1 MKILITNDD
10 GIFHPGIYA
19 LYESVKSF
27 GEIVVVAPSIEQSGM
42 SHSISLNKTIL
53 LEKVSFLGQIGY
65 SCTGTP
71 VDCVKL
77 ALHELFDGKPDL
89 VLSGINKGSN
99 TSQNILYSGTVSAA
113 VEGAFNGIPSI
124 AISLT
129 SLKPDEYH
137 TATKIT
143 KLIIKKYLSLN
154 IKSNTVININIPPI
168 KYEEIK
174 GIRITRQG
182 KSKFNDSFKRNV
194 ENNSYTLDG
203 ELKIIRDNDGNDDHC
218 VEDGFVSITPLQFN
232 LTNENDYTY
241 FKKIEFSFNEN
252 LDS

>member
-19 LYESVKSF
+19 LYDAVKFF
-27 GEIVVVAPSIEQSGM
+27 GDITVVAPNMERSAT
-42 SHSISLNKTIL
+42 SHSISLHNPIL
-53 LEKVSFLGQIGY
+53 LEEVTFNGQIGY

-77 ALHELFDGKPDL
+77 AIHELFDEKPDL
-89 VLSGINKGSN
+89 ILSGINKGSN

-124 AISLT
+124 AISIT
-129 SLKPDEYH
+129 SLNPDEFV

-143 KLIIKKYLSLN
+143 KSILDNYLGLN
-154 IKSNTVININIPPI
+154 LKSDTVINVNIPPI
-168 KYEEIK
+168 KYEQIK

-182 KSKFNDSFKRNV
+182 KSRFEDYYNKVSKAQNAFHLN
-194 ENNSYTLDG
+194 G
-203 ELKIIRDNDGNDDHC
+203 ELKIVRDDDKNDDHC
-218 VEDGFVSITPLQFN
+218 VEDGYVSVTPLQFK
-232 LTNENDYTY
+232 LTDFKEYEKL
-241 FKKIEFSFNEN
+241 KKIENKFK
-252 LDS
+252 